1 MGQVAGLDEQ
11 GADEVQ
17 PKTAWASSARPPP
30 CRGSTI
36 VLLRHWLAL
45 SLRSSMLLRHWLAL
59 SLRSSMLPRHWL
71 ALSLRSSMLPRHWLA
86 LSLRSSMLLRHW
98 LALSLRS
105 SMTPRRRTQP
115 AHSLSVSTHRHASG
129 GTAEGTF
136 KKKQPKQAGAKQV
149 ASQPRA
155 ITQGAECASQQ
166 PHCETLARQ
175 PSPPPPPSY

>member
-1 MGQVAGLDEQ
+1 LPWRIAEGAMGQVAGLDEQ

-30 CRGSTI
+30 CRGSTV

-45 SLRSSMLLRHWLAL
+45 SLRSSMLL
-59 SLRSSMLPRHWL
+59 
-71 ALSLRSSMLPRHWLA
+71 RHWLA